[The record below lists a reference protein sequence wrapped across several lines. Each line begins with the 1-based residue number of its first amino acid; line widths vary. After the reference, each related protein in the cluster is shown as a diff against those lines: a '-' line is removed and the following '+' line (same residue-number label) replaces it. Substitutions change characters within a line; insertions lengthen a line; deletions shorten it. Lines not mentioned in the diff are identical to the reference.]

1 MGKINPPIRELRG
14 NSKRRFWKKN
24 GRSENL
30 ERNHLFL
37 KRNPNAAICL
47 PDLENNYFCISLAGF
62 FFSPCVVF
70 WVEEICDDSSIEQVH
85 RRRRWMLVR
94 LLRDHPQR
102 RKTFFRTRFFLK
114 DNVGNDG
121 IVAKLI
127 FSQIRRGKSLFR
139 KIFHFLY
146 PRELSFSVN
155 GVAAVF
161 FFLFLF
167 FLSCSTLSGWHFMTH
182 RSCQFVALKRQ
193 WRLHL

>member
-14 NSKRRFWKKN
+14 NPKRRLFKKI

-30 ERNHLFL
+30 GREGRERNHLFL

-70 WVEEICDDSSIEQVH
+70 WVEEICDDPSIEQVH

-94 LLRDHPQR
+94 LLRDHPQSKE
-102 RKTFFRTRFFLK
+102 KTFFRTRFSLK

-127 FSQIRRGKSLFR
+127 FSQIRRGESLFQ
-139 KIFHFLY
+139 KNI
-146 PRELSFSVN
+146 PFSVSTR
-155 GVAAVF
+155 A
-161 FFLFLF
+161 LF
-167 FLSCSTLSGWHFMTH
+167 F
-182 RSCQFVALKRQ
+182 R
-193 WRLHL
+193 